1 MVGEE
6 NLVLA
11 TMGIAEVSIQ
21 SGGRLAHDPG
31 GKAGL
36 RPATTGCCDG
46 RALRLH

>member
-21 SGGRLAHDPG
+21 SGGRLAHDPEGEG
-31 GKAGL
+31 GSQTRHYRVL
-36 RPATTGCCDG
+36 RW
-46 RALRLH
+46 